1 MSGIGYEYTKNHWTN
16 NSFILYFLFFLG
28 SWIQETLNLFIPGSI
43 IGLILLFFLLTTG
56 IVKEQWI
63 ENGSLL
69 LIRYLPLL
77 FLPVTVGIIN
87 FPELFNVKGILLV
100 VVTVVSTCIVMIGT
114 GWISQLL
121 LVKRRSEED
130 ES

>member
-1 MSGIGYEYTKNHWTN
+1 MNILKIIGQ
-16 NSFILYFLFFLG
+16 IIALYFLFFLG

-100 VVTVVSTCIVMIGT
+100 IVTVVSTCIVMIGT

>member
-1 MSGIGYEYTKNHWTN
+1 MNILKIIGQ
-16 NSFILYFLFFLG
+16 IIALYFLFFLG